1 MRTPE
6 EIRAEMKKVSRAKRQ
21 AAQKHER
28 CVQRLAELNEE
39 LREAEKGGN
48 SDGREN

>member
-28 CVQRLAELNEE
+28 CVQRLAELNDE
-39 LREAEKGGN
+39 LHAAEKGRKAN
-48 SDGREN
+48 E

>member
-28 CVQRLAELNEE
+28 CVQRLEE
-39 LREAEKGGN
+39 LCKALDEAEKGGEAN
-48 SDGREN
+48 D

>member
-1 MRTPE
+1 MRAPE

-28 CVQRLAELNEE
+28 CVQRLAELNDE
-39 LREAEKGGN
+39 LHAAEKGGEAN
-48 SDGREN
+48 E